1 MIRRKIRRYR
11 RLFILI
17 IITFITAVTLAVET
31 YAWFVGLSTASTNE
45 FTISISSPDG
55 LELSLN
61 GSYWTNGN
69 SPLLIKDTNHTYIT
83 ETGCS
88 NANCAYSGNTN
99 RYPTSLVP
107 VSTIGEIDT
116 TTSKLK
122 LFEESSLSANEGGYY
137 VRSKSISNSS
147 TEENKY
153 VAFDLFIRN
162 GKRSGYNGTYNMN
175 EEEDVYLSADSF
187 ATTNIS
193 GNTPDYGAANS
204 LRVGFFEIGR
214 VASSGY
220 TASDITG
227 ATCTSTNSNVT
238 KLCTGSSNMIK
249 TGSTLY
255 TNDELQASTWNI
267 WEPNHASHTTNLV
280 NYYNAS
286 CRGRATATAYSAQ
299 CSQLDTGSSKKTY
312 GMKSAINVSTVNVYD
327 GLDLNTY
334 TDSSTYLSEVKTY
347 KTSDATTTSEAKQP
361 ILKLAG
367 NSITKVRVYI
377 WLEGQDIDNY
387 DIISK
392 NPSVKVKF
400 GLTKDRYGVDDTN
413 NTSINTRTSSFQDDS
428 WAKIKSNVQNNNTT
442 QYNVGDMKTIRI
454 NGNEYR
460 LRLVNKTSPGDPCH
474 NTSKSQTACGFVVE
488 FVDIVEN
495 RRMNSTNTNVGG
507 WPATELYTYLQG
519 TFYNNLPSDL
529 KSAIVNTRVISG
541 YGSGDSSNFTTTDK
555 LYLLSNKELSVSEDY
570 ESSVSETRTLDYYV
584 DKSKNAKTKQK
595 NPYWLRSAYHYN
607 SSQFYSIT
615 SGGYIESIASEAP
628 ITTTSLGVAPAFRIG

>member
-1 MIRRKIRRYR
+1 MIRRKIRRHR

-137 VRSKSISNSS
+137 VRSSQVSNSS

-220 TASDITG
+220 TASTLQGVTCNSSSTG
-227 ATCTSTNSNVT
+227 VT
-238 KLCTGSSNMIK
+238 PLCV
-249 TGSTLY
+249 GSTGMTNPDTSNAY
-255 TNDELQASTWNI
+255 TIDELQSNTWNI
-267 WEPNHASHTTNLV
+267 WEPNHASHTSNLV
-280 NYYNAS
+280 SYYNAS
-286 CRGRATATAYSAQ
+286 CRKRTSATAYSTDF
-299 CSQLDTGSSKKTY
+299 CKTLDTGSSKKTY
-312 GMKSAINVSTVNVYD
+312 GMKSAINVSTVNV
-327 GLDLNTY
+327 
-334 TDSSTYLSEVKTY
+334 
-347 KTSDATTTSEAKQP
+347 
-361 ILKLAG
+361 
-367 NSITKVRVYI
+367 
-377 WLEGQDIDNY
+377 
-387 DIISK
+387 
-392 NPSVKVKF
+392 
-400 GLTKDRYGVDDTN
+400 
-413 NTSINTRTSSFQDDS
+413 
-428 WAKIKSNVQNNNTT
+428 
-442 QYNVGDMKTIRI
+442 
-454 NGNEYR
+454 
-460 LRLVNKTSPGDPCH
+460 
-474 NTSKSQTACGFVVE
+474 
-488 FVDIVEN
+488 
-495 RRMNSTNTNVGG
+495 
-507 WPATELYTYLQG
+507 
-519 TFYNNLPSDL
+519 
-529 KSAIVNTRVISG
+529 
-541 YGSGDSSNFTTTDK
+541 
-555 LYLLSNKELSVSEDY
+555 
-570 ESSVSETRTLDYYV
+570 
-584 DKSKNAKTKQK
+584 
-595 NPYWLRSAYHYN
+595 
-607 SSQFYSIT
+607 
-615 SGGYIESIASEAP
+615 
-628 ITTTSLGVAPAFRIG
+628 